1 LPHIAKTLLNPA
13 RTEVAIQNERL
24 EMHKEDAIT
33 LLKQDHATVKKLFA
47 QEKAITKQ
55 NAAKVSIF
63 NEIKAALETHA
74 TIEEEIFYPA
84 VKKARSEHV
93 KDEVR
98 EGYEEHKQIKSLLAQ
113 IASITPSDETYAM
126 KIKVLM
132 EDVEHHVQDEES
144 EMFPD
149 AKKFLGESRL
159 KELGAEL
166 GARKQQL
173 EKHPTVKPASVS
185 QTSTHSA
192 K

>member
-1 LPHIAKTLLNPA
+1 LGSHDREYT
-13 RTEVAIQNERL
+13 QRL
-24 EMHKEDAIT
+24 EMQKEDAIT

-47 QEKAITKQ
+47 RAKAVTKQ
-55 NAAKVSIF
+55 NAVKVSIF

-98 EGYEEHKQIKSLLAQ
+98 EGYEEHKQIKSLLSQ
-113 IASITPSDETYAM
+113 IASITPADETSDM

-132 EDVEHHVQDEES
+132 EDVEQHVKNEET
-144 EMFPD
+144 ETFPD

-159 KELGAEL
+159 MELGAEL
-166 GARKQQL
+166 ETRKRQL
-173 EKHPTVKPASVS
+173 EKHPTAKPASVS
-185 QTSTHSA
+185 QTGTHSA
-192 K
+192 R

>member
-1 LPHIAKTLLNPA
+1 LPHIAKKLLNPA

-24 EMHKEDAIT
+24 EMQKEDAIT

-47 QEKAITKQ
+47 HEKEVTK
-55 NAAKVSIF
+55 NNVAKIKIF

-132 EDVEHHVQDEES
+132 EDVEHHVQDEEG

-159 KELGAEL
+159 MELGAEL

-173 EKHPTVKPASVS
+173 EKHSVS
-185 QTSTHSA
+185 QTSKHSA

>member
-1 LPHIAKTLLNPA
+1 M
-13 RTEVAIQNERL
+13 Q
-24 EMHKEDAIT
+24 KEDAIT
-33 LLKQDHATVKKLFA
+33 LLKQDHATVKELFA
-47 QEKAITKQ
+47 REKAATKQ
-55 NAAKVSIF
+55 NAVKVSIF

-98 EGYEEHKQIKSLLAQ
+98 EGYEEHKQIKSLLSQ
-113 IASITPSDETYAM
+113 IASITPADETYDM

-132 EDVEHHVQDEES
+132 EAVEHHVKDEEG

-159 KELGAEL
+159 IELGAEMA
-166 GARKQQL
+166 ARRQQL
-173 EKHPTVKPASVS
+173 EKRVPTKPAGSHS
-185 QTSTHSA
+185 SAHSA